1 MNRFS
6 LNFRCDKN
14 VISGGAYARAIEL
27 ARNVSPDEVTN
38 LEEEWGDW

>member
-1 MNRFS
+1 MDRRDIKVWRIF
-6 LNFRCDKN
+6 FY
-14 VISGGAYARAIEL
+14 IGGAYARAIEL